1 MKAKTRLQ
9 HKVVAANERL
19 LPLTEKQETWA
30 FRHCISHYAFRT
42 KSGATTC
49 MDCGHIWREHN
60 ENECRCP
67 HCGANLE
74 VNDTLLRTYRDKS
87 YFSTLTVQ
95 DGLQVQ
101 RVFLMTANFH
111 KGRKADNYFIE
122 IARYW
127 IDDNGKTEV
136 TALRRTIGYYM
147 DSFVMDGCLELRR
160 DSDVYRHIA
169 DCRVY
174 PYYSATTKLRRN
186 GLKGSLVGI
195 EPKQLMEALLTDSRA
210 ETMFK
215 AGRKKDLSYFL
226 QHQRDFDTYWS
237 TYKIVL
243 RNDYHISDISLWVD
257 YIHSLER
264 CGKDIRNAHY
274 VCPSDLKAEHDR
286 YQERVR
292 VIQEREKR
300 EKQRKKARENEQR
313 FRELKSKFFGLTFT
327 DGLIVISVLE
337 SVDEYYQEGNA
348 LHHCVG
354 QCEYY
359 LKPQSLVFSARID
372 NKRIE
377 TVELS
382 LDTFKVLQSRGLCN
396 QSTEYHD
403 RIIRLVQKNAR
414 QIRKRM
420 TA

>member
-1 MKAKTRLQ
+1 MKARTRLQ

-19 LPLTEKQETWA
+19 LPLSEKQKSWA
-30 FRHCISHYAFRT
+30 FHRCISHYAFRT

-49 MDCGHIWREHN
+49 MDCGHQWN
-60 ENECRCP
+60 ENSGNKCRCP
-67 HCGANLE
+67 HCGAKLE
-74 VNDTLLRTYRDKS
+74 IKDTLRRTYRDKS
-87 YFSTLTVQ
+87 YFSTLTTQ

-101 RVFLMTANFH
+101 RVFLLTAKFH
-111 KGRKADNYFIE
+111 KGRKADCYSME
-122 IARYW
+122 IVRYW

-136 TALRRTIGYYM
+136 TALKRTIGHYL
-147 DSFVMDGCLELRR
+147 DSFIMDGCLELRR
-160 DSDVYRHIA
+160 DNYVYRRIA
-169 DCRVY
+169 DCWVY
-174 PYYSATTKLRRN
+174 PYYSVTHKLRRN
-186 GLKGSLVGI
+186 GLKGSLAGI
-195 EPKQLMEALLTDSRA
+195 EPTRLMEALLTDSRV

-215 AGRKKDLSYFL
+215 AGRKEDLNYFL
-226 QHQRDFDTYWS
+226 QHQRDFDMYWN
-237 TYKIVL
+237 TYKIAL
-243 RNDYHISDISLWVD
+243 RNGYHISDISLWAD
-257 YIHSLER
+257 YVRLLER
-264 CGKDIRNAHY
+264 CGKDTRNAHY
-274 VCPSDLKAEHDR
+274 VCPSDLKTEHDR
-286 YQERVR
+286 YQERVM
-292 VIQEREKR
+292 VINEREKR
-300 EKQRKKARENEQR
+300 EEQRRKAKENEKR
-313 FRELKSKFFGLTFT
+313 FRELKGKFFGLTFT

-396 QSTEYHD
+396 KSTEYHD
-403 RIIRLVQKNAR
+403 RIIRLIQKNAR

>member
-1 MKAKTRLQ
+1 MKARTRLQ

-19 LPLTEKQETWA
+19 LPPTEKQESWA
-30 FRHCISHYAFRT
+30 FRHCVSHYAFRT
-42 KSGATTC
+42 KSRGTTC
-49 MDCGHIWREHN
+49 MDCGHKWN
-60 ENECRCP
+60 EDGKKECRCP
-67 HCGANLE
+67 HCGARLE
-74 VNDTLLRTYRDKS
+74 IKDTNRRTYKEKA
-87 YFSTLTVQ
+87 YFSTLTTQ

-101 RVFLMTANFH
+101 RVFLLTANFH
-111 KGRKADNYFIE
+111 KGRKSDSYSME
-122 IARYW
+122 VARYW
-127 IDDNGKTEV
+127 IDDNGKMEV
-136 TALRRTIGYYM
+136 TALKRTLGYYM
-147 DSFVMDGCLELRR
+147 DSFVMDGRLELRR
-160 DSDVYRHIA
+160 DNHVYRHIA
-169 DCRVY
+169 DCYVY
-174 PYYSATTKLRRN
+174 PYYSVTPKLKRN
-186 GLKGSLVGI
+186 GTKGSLAGF
-195 EPKQLMEALLTDSRA
+195 EPTRLIEALLTDSRA

-215 AGRKKDLSYFL
+215 AGRKADLKYFL
-226 QHQRDFDTYWS
+226 QHQRDFDMYWN
-237 TYKIVL
+237 TYKIAL

-257 YIHSLER
+257 YIRSLER
-264 CGKDIRNAHY
+264 CGKDIHNAHY
-274 VCPSDLKAEHDR
+274 VCPSDLATEHDR
-286 YQERVR
+286 YQERVMAIR
-292 VIQEREKR
+292 EREKR
-300 EKQRKKARENEQR
+300 EEQRKKARENEKR
-313 FRELKSKFFGLTFT
+313 FRELKGKFFGLTFT

-359 LKPQSLVFSARID
+359 LRPHSLVFSARIG
-372 NKRIE
+372 NRRIE

>member
-9 HKVVAANERL
+9 HKVVTANERL
-19 LPLTEKQETWA
+19 LPLTEKQEAWA

-49 MDCGHIWREHN
+49 MDCGHKWN
-60 ENECRCP
+60 ESGEKECRCP
-67 HCGANLE
+67 HCGAKLE
-74 VNDTLLRTYRDKS
+74 IKDTMRRTYRDKS
-87 YFSTLTVQ
+87 YFSTLIVQ

-101 RVFLMTANFH
+101 RVFLLTTNFH
-111 KGRKADNYFIE
+111 KGRKADNYSIE

-136 TALRRTIGYYM
+136 TALKRTMGYYM
-147 DSFVMDGCLELRR
+147 DSFVMDGSLELRR
-160 DSDVYRHIA
+160 DNDVYRHIA
-169 DCRVY
+169 DCMVY
-174 PYYSATTKLRRN
+174 PYYSATAKLRRN

-215 AGRKKDLSYFL
+215 SGSKKDLSYFL
-226 QHQRDFDTYWS
+226 QHQRDFDAYWN

-243 RNDYHISDISLWVD
+243 RNNYHISDISLWVD

-286 YQERVR
+286 YQEKVR

-313 FRELKSKFFGLTFT
+313 FRELKSRFFGLTFT

-348 LHHCVG
+348 QHHCVG

>member
-9 HKVVAANERL
+9 HKIVAANERL
-19 LPLTEKQETWA
+19 LPLTEKQEAWA

-49 MDCGHIWREHN
+49 MDCGHRWNEDREK
-60 ENECRCP
+60 ECRCP
-67 HCGANLE
+67 HCGTKLE
-74 VNDTLLRTYRDKS
+74 IKDTLQRTYRDRA
-87 YFSTLTVQ
+87 YFSTLTTQ
-95 DGLQVQ
+95 NGFQVQ
-101 RVFLMTANFH
+101 RVFLLTANFH
-111 KGRKADNYFIE
+111 KGRKADCCSME
-122 IARYW
+122 IVRYW
-127 IDDNGKTEV
+127 VNDNGKTEV
-136 TALRRTIGYYM
+136 TALRRTLGYYM

-160 DSDVYRHIA
+160 DYDVYRRIA
-169 DCRVY
+169 DCKVY
-174 PYYSATTKLRRN
+174 PHYPVIPKLRRN
-186 GLKGSLVGI
+186 GLKGSLSDF
-195 EPKQLMEALLTDSRA
+195 EPTRLMEALLTDSRV

-215 AGRKKDLSYFL
+215 AGRKADLNYFL
-226 QHQRDFDTYWS
+226 QHKTDLDAYWN

-257 YIHSLER
+257 YIRSLER
-264 CGKDIRNAHY
+264 CGKDIHNAHY

-286 YQERVR
+286 YQERMR
-292 VIQEREKR
+292 IIQEREKR
-300 EKQRKKARENEQR
+300 EKQRKKAMENELR
-313 FRELKSKFFGLTFT
+313 FRELKSKFFGLSFT

-354 QCEYY
+354 QSEYY

-396 QSTEYHD
+396 KSTEYHD
-403 RIIRLVQKNAR
+403 RIIRLMQKNVR
-414 QIRKRM
+414 EIRKRM

>member
-19 LPLTEKQETWA
+19 LPPTEKQEAWA
-30 FRHCISHYAFRT
+30 FRHCVSHYAFRT
-42 KSGATTC
+42 KSGGTTC
-49 MDCGHIWREHN
+49 MDCGHKWN
-60 ENECRCP
+60 ESSKKTCRCP
-67 HCGANLE
+67 HCGARLE
-74 VNDTLLRTYRDKS
+74 IKDTNRRIYREKA
-87 YFSTLTVQ
+87 YFSILTTQ

-101 RVFLMTANFH
+101 RVFLLTANFH
-111 KGRKADNYFIE
+111 KGRKADVYSVE

-127 IDDNGKTEV
+127 IDDNGKKEV
-136 TALRRTIGYYM
+136 TALKRSCGRYLDTFI
-147 DSFVMDGCLELRR
+147 MDGRLELRR
-160 DSDVYRHIA
+160 DNHVYRHIS
-169 DCRVY
+169 DCYVY
-174 PYYSATTKLRRN
+174 PYYSVTPKLKRN
-186 GLKGSLVGI
+186 GLKGSLAGF
-195 EPKQLMEALLTDSRA
+195 EPTRLIKALLTDSRA

-215 AGRKKDLSYFL
+215 AGRKADLSYFL
-226 QHQRDFDTYWS
+226 QHQRDLDMYWN
-237 TYKIVL
+237 TYKIAL

-257 YIHSLER
+257 YIRSLER
-264 CGKDIRNAHY
+264 CGKDIHNAHY
-274 VCPSDLKAEHDR
+274 VCPSDLPTEHDR
-286 YQERVR
+286 YQERVMAIR
-292 VIQEREKR
+292 EREKR
-300 EKQRKKARENEQR
+300 EEQRKKARENEKR
-313 FRELKSKFFGLTFT
+313 FQELKGKFFGLTFT

-359 LKPQSLVFSARID
+359 LKPQSLVLSARIG
-372 NKRIE
+372 NRRIE

-382 LDTFKVLQSRGLCN
+382 LDTFMVLQSRGLCN

>member
-19 LPLTEKQETWA
+19 LPLTEKQEAWA
-30 FRHCISHYAFRT
+30 FRHCIRHYAFRT

-49 MDCGHIWREHN
+49 MDCGHKWN
-60 ENECRCP
+60 ESGEKECRCP
-67 HCGANLE
+67 HCGAKLE
-74 VNDTLLRTYRDKS
+74 VKDTLQRTYIGKS
-87 YFSTLTVQ
+87 YYSTLTAK

-101 RVFLMTANFH
+101 RIFLLTATFH
-111 KGRKADNYFIE
+111 KGRKADSYSME

-136 TALRRTIGYYM
+136 TALRRAIGYYM

-160 DSDVYRHIA
+160 DNDVYRYIA
-169 DCRVY
+169 DCMVY
-174 PYYSATTKLRRN
+174 PYYSAIAKLRRN
-186 GLKGSLVGI
+186 GLKGSLAGI

-215 AGRKKDLSYFL
+215 AGRKTDLSYFL
-226 QHQRDFDTYWS
+226 QHKRDFDAYWN

-264 CGKDIRNAHY
+264 CGKDIRNAYY

-286 YQERVR
+286 YQERLR
-292 VIQEREKR
+292 IILEREKR
-300 EKQRKKARENEQR
+300 EAQRKKAMENEER
-313 FRELKSKFFGLTFT
+313 FKELKGKFFGLSFT

-359 LKPQSLVFSARID
+359 LKPKSLVFSARID